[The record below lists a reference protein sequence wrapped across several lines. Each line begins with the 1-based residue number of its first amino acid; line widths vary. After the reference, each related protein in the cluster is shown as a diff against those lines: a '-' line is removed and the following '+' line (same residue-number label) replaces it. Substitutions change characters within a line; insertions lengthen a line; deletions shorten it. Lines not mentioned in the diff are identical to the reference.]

1 MSKKVTNK
9 DLYDFCT
16 LYRQQFGKIHD
27 ATRFQ
32 NELGLRFYFQH
43 PNPSELFNRCLE
55 QKFIVHD
62 SGNIIIKVK
71 P

>member
-27 ATRFQ
+27 AT
-32 NELGLRFYFQH
+32 RFYFQH